1 MAPGRDVLG
10 TYDIDVKDDE
20 LIHVVPQFGR
30 EHIASKDCWCKP
42 RQDDEEPRVFIHEPE
57 H

>member
-1 MAPGRDVLG
+1 VIGS
-10 TYDIDVKDDE
+10 YDIDVKDDE

-30 EHIASKDCWCKP
+30 EHVASKDCWCKP